1 VDHELFKYS
10 LRYIEGLHNKIFGG
24 RFSKDDFEQLNALYT
39 FKNLKSNLD
48 LEDLYEKVE
57 ELIFHVTQE
66 KVDEVEKKSAELLES
81 YTTHYQSVFFVD
93 GYAYASIAEALKHAL
108 VVYTVVK
115 ENKVD
120 QKLLTA
126 YPKLKKILSRSTKTD
141 SIIGGWYFNANFFAF
156 NPTIFQQLGL
166 PINTIRTNDK
176 ELSTKS
182 LNFLEEVY
190 RYQIGERINEI
201 ESTWRESRSGKK
213 RWQGRWIKSIV
224 DGNKGEQTHN
234 FDWISDTE
242 VVYQNTYGVGL
253 SGGSEAGLY
262 QKDNKGKWQKVKTL
276 QKLIR

>member
-1 VDHELFKYS
+1 VEHELFEYS
-10 LRYIEGLHNKIFGG
+10 LRYIEGLHNKVFGG
-24 RFSKDDFEQLNALYT
+24 RFSKDDFEQLNALYDL
-39 FKNLKSNLD
+39 KNLKSNLD

-66 KVDEVEKKSAELLES
+66 KVDEVEKESAELLES

-93 GYAYASIAEALKHAL
+93 GFAHASIADALKHAL
-108 VVYTVVK
+108 VVYTLEK
-115 ENKVD
+115 ENKID
-120 QKLLTA
+120 HKLLSTF
-126 YPKLKKILSRSTKTD
+126 PKLKKILSRSIKTN
-141 SIIGGWYFNANFFAF
+141 SIIEGWFFNDNFFAL

-201 ESTWRESRSGKK
+201 ESIWRETRGGKK
-213 RWQGRWIKSIV
+213 RWQGRWVKNIV
-224 DGNKGEQTHN
+224 DGNKGEQSHN

-242 VVYQNTYGVGL
+242 VIYQNTYGIGL
-253 SGGSEAGLY
+253 SGGSETNLY
-262 QKDNKGKWQKVKTL
+262 EKDNQGIWQKIKSL